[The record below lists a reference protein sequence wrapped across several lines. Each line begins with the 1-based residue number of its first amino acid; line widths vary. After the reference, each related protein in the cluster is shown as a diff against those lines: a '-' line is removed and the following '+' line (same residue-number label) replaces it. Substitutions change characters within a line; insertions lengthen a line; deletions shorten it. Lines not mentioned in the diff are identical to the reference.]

1 MPRYSLIQGS
11 LCIEPET
18 SGTYEIRVMG
28 VKKPVLLS
36 EVTYTSEVSNIAF
49 VHSAS
54 ADDYITDGN
63 NKFVTSPNIFK
74 AGDMV
79 RVSGSLTNDG
89 EYLAKTVVLGRITL
103 HSKEVL
109 TSEGISANQITF
121 TTVTPFEEEYQDAIS
136 SLAASRIADK
146 FALDGGDRIA
156 RVLNRDMS
164 DLIAETEFQEGN
176 FRAEYKDV

>member
-1 MPRYSLIQGS
+1 MSRYSLVQGS
-11 LCIEPET
+11 LCIEPE
-18 SGTYEIRVMG
+18 SGSTYEIRVMG

-49 VHSAS
+49 VHSDTD
-54 ADDYITDGN
+54 DDYITDGN

-79 RVSGSLTNDG
+79 RVSNSLTNDG

-103 HSKEVL
+103 HNKEVL

-121 TTVTPFEEEYQDAIS
+121 TTVTPFEEDYQDAIS

-146 FALDGGDRIA
+146 FALGGGDRIA
-156 RVLNRDMS
+156 RAFNSDLA
-164 DLIAETEFQEGN
+164 DLIAENEFQEGN
-176 FRAEYKDV
+176 FRAEYGDL